1 MRRLTHVSE
10 YFEAE
15 DGSEVCP
22 ECGHIWNETGPG
34 HYHDC
39 RYFMLED
46 ELDEADVEEDGSLR
60 QPQLSLFR
68 PAA

>member
-1 MRRLTHVSE
+1 MRKVNQVSE
-10 YFEAE
+10 YIETE

-22 ECGHIWNETGPG
+22 ECGHIWNETCPG

-39 RYFMLED
+39 RYFTLD
-46 ELDEADVEEDGSLR
+46 VELDEVEVGEDEVLR